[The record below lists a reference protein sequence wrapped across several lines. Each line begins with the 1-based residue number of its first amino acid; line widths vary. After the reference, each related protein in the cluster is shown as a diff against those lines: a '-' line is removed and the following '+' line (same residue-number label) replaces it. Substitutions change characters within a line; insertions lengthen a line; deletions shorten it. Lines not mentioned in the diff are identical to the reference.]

1 MKKIV
6 FASAVGAFLMLS
18 SQAVLADVGKVTY
31 DKACFACHNMGIAG
45 APKIG
50 DKDAW
55 VSRIAQG
62 MDVLV
67 RHSIDGYQGSTGF
80 MPPKGG
86 RMDLTDEEVEAA
98 VVYMVERSQ

>member
-1 MKKIV
+1 MKKVV

-18 SQAVLADVGKVTY
+18 SQAVLADVGKAIY

-55 VSRIAQG
+55 TARIAQG
-62 MDVLV
+62 MDVLKQ
-67 RHSIDGYQGSTGF
+67 HSIDGFSGSTGF
-80 MPPKGG
+80 MPAKGG
-86 RMDLTDEEVEAA
+86 RPDLSDDEVKAA
-98 VVYMVERSQ
+98 VVYMVEQSQ